1 MNPYIRDILSQ
12 PASLRAALDLY
23 SRSTLEQIRLADY
36 DRIIISGMGSSYY
49 ASYPAVIQLAQQPV
63 PVQAVNAAELLHSLR
78 GMIGSHSLLWLNS
91 QSGRSAEPVHLIEKL
106 QAAPP
111 AMLLTFTNDVSS
123 PMAERADICIPIHAG
138 EEATV
143 STKTYVNMLAANL
156 LAAIQLRGGDLDL
169 ALREMYGSADAME
182 SYLTDWEAH
191 AAGLD
196 SLLGDFRQLM
206 LIGRGDSM
214 GAVWNGSLTNKEAAK
229 AAFEGMHA
237 ADFRH
242 GPLELVSAGFT
253 AIIFAGPAETSDL
266 NRALAL
272 EIRSYG
278 GKVVWV
284 DSTPDPAL
292 PTLLIPAG
300 SSLTRPLQEILP
312 MQMLTLAMAAR
323 HGVEPGKFFH
333 VTKVTGRE

>member
-1 MNPYIRDILSQ
+1 L
-12 PASLRAALDLY
+12 
-23 SRSTLEQIRLADY
+23 
-36 DRIIISGMGSSYY
+36 
-49 ASYPAVIQLAQQPV
+49 
-63 PVQAVNAAELLHSLR
+63 
-78 GMIGSHSLLWLNS
+78 
-91 QSGRSAEPVHLIEKL
+91 K
-106 QAAPP
+106 
-111 AMLLTFTNDVSS
+111 FF
-123 PMAERADICIPIHAG
+123 
-138 EEATV
+138 

-156 LAAIQLRGGDLDL
+156 LAAIQLRGGDLEL
-169 ALREMYGSADAME
+169 ALHEMYGSADAME
-182 SYLTDWEAH
+182 RYLTDWEAH
-191 AAGLD
+191 VTGLD

-214 GAVWNGSLTNKEAAK
+214 SAVWNGSLINKEAAK

-266 NRALAL
+266 NRVLAL

-278 GKVVWV
+278 GKAFWV
-284 DSTPDPAL
+284 DSTPDPVL

-300 SSLTRPLQEILP
+300 SPLTRPLQEILP
-312 MQMLTLAMAAR
+312 MQMLTLAMANR
-323 HGVEPGKFFH
+323 RGVEPGKFFH